1 MTALL
6 LCNPPL
12 RDLGHMAIV
21 QHTQA
26 SVPHAG
32 GMTVVRLD
40 PAASPAELAGLVANI
55 PASVEQVVLSG
66 AFLGRHALEQSLA
79 FAAAGVAAGARLVV
93 HNLSL
98 EAEAGAT
105 RRPEAA
111 DVLDLATALE
121 VRDHRTATQ
130 MIHWGIARAPRIL
143 AYPERHID
151 PDEALLEG
159 LPAGP
164 ILGMALRGSG
174 DVENSLRPQ
183 CDAIAAALGPAAD
196 WPILPLHTCPPGLG
210 EDDYGG
216 TRILAEALR
225 PGAPLLLPE
234 LGDRQTWSRRISP
247 ARLKALVG
255 RCALVVTN
263 RDLPAAY
270 AVASGVPVLG
280 LAVGMDRRILTC
292 FATLANELPR
302 GSRMMRVPLAPAA

>member
-1 MTALL
+1 VTALL

-21 QHTQA
+21 QCTQA
-26 SVPHAG
+26 TVPHPG
-32 GMTVVRLD
+32 GLTAVRLD
-40 PAASPAELAGLVANI
+40 QDASPAEIAGIVASI
-55 PASVEQVVLSG
+55 PPPVEQVVLSG
-66 AFLGRHALEQSLA
+66 VFLDRHALEQSLA
-79 FAAAGVAAGARLVV
+79 FAAASVAAGARFVV

-105 RRPEAA
+105 RRPDAA
-111 DVLDLATALE
+111 DVLERAAALHL
-121 VRDHRTATQ
+121 RDHRTATQ
-130 MIHWGIARAPRIL
+130 ISHWGIARAPRIL
-143 AYPERHID
+143 AYPERHIA

-164 ILGMALRGSG
+164 ILGMALRGTG
-174 DVENSLRPQ
+174 DVENCLRPRLG
-183 CDAIAAALGPAAD
+183 AIAAALGPAAD
-196 WPILPLHTCPPGLG
+196 WPVLPLHSCAPGLG

-216 TRILAEALR
+216 TRILAGALR

-234 LGDRQTWSRRISP
+234 LGDRQIWSRRISP

-302 GSRMMRVPLAPAA
+302 GSRMLRVPLAPAA